1 MGLSKNAP
9 VLVTSRER
17 EVESLRLRAEGC
29 TYDEIGR
36 RLGIAKQS
44 AWEAVDR
51 AMTRVADEMRERV
64 AEVRVLEAA
73 RLDAAASAI
82 WSKVLEGDL
91 RAHETWLRN
100 RTRYSSLFGL
110 DARQEPVAL
119 ADNRTV
125 NIVLSPPWE
134 REARGTE
141 PLILD
146 EAIDEALL
154 VPDPESLPEPPFG

>member
-134 REARGTE
+134 REARDTE
-141 PLILD
+141 PLMLD

-154 VPDPESLPEPPFG
+154 VPDPESFPEPPFG